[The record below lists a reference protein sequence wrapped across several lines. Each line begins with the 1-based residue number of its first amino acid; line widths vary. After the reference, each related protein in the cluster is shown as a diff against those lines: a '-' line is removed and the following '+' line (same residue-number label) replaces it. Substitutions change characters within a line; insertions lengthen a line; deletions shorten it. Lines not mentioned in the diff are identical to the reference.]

1 MEKIRRDYVIKTF
14 QQLGFS
20 EDLRELYITVLRE
33 TEFPFRRLTL
43 PNNSDISTQLL
54 NIYLTDLRIQAH
66 QFYTIMGRLFPKR
79 QPQNDKSS

>member
-1 MEKIRRDYVIKTF
+1 MEKIRRDYVVKTF

-43 PNNSDISTQLL
+43 PNNPDISTELL
-54 NIYLTDLRIQAH
+54 SIYLDDLRIRSH
-66 QFYTIMGRLFPKR
+66 HFYTIMGRLFPQM
-79 QPQNDKSS
+79 QPQNDKNG